1 MASEPDKIK
10 SQPLQ
15 ISEEHC
21 YSKLAPF
28 RSTYEDAY
36 PTCVLFPE
44 LFQRSKNEERCPGDE
59 VEVDVEKL
67 DAAPYLPYDKQ
78 KVYCVMM
85 ECARHVN
92 LVKVPAMSSEVMM
105 ERQVYVCLLGINWS
119 YVFYAVALTS
129 LRGQ

>member
-1 MASEPDKIK
+1 MASECGNGKTR
-10 SQPLQ
+10 SLQ

-21 YSKLAPF
+21 YSRLAPF
-28 RSTYEDAY
+28 RSASEDVF

-44 LFQRSKNEERCPGDE
+44 LFQRPSNEESALGDE
-59 VEVDVEKL
+59 VEVDVEKVDL
-67 DAAPYLPYDKQ
+67 APYLPYDKQ

-105 ERQVYVCLLGINWS
+105 ERQVFPHFGFVLVLGVNWR
-119 YVFYAVALTS
+119 LI
-129 LRGQ
+129 

>member
-1 MASEPDKIK
+1 MASECDSKTR
-10 SQPLQ
+10 PLQ

-21 YSKLAPF
+21 YSRLAPF
-28 RSTYEDAY
+28 RSAYEDAF

-44 LFQRSKNEERCPGDE
+44 LFQRPSKEESTLGDE
-59 VEVDVEKL
+59 VEVDVEKV
-67 DAAPYLPYDKQ
+67 DPIPYLPYDKQ

-105 ERQVYVCLLGINWS
+105 DRQVFFFVS
-119 YVFYAVALTS
+119 RALI
-129 LRGQ
+129 GG